1 MWGFGMPEGKAENAG
16 GPCPVYRLLARPA
29 MTLTLNLPP
38 ETEARL
44 QARAAA
50 QGQDVSAYLQQLIE
64 KDLQTQP
71 TLDEVLAPFQ
81 AEVEQSGM
89 SDEELDALFRE
100 AIREARQVRAAPQ

>member
-1 MWGFGMPEGKAENAG
+1 
-16 GPCPVYRLLARPA
+16 

-44 QARAAA
+44 QARAAS
-50 QGQDVSAYLQQLIE
+50 QGQDVYAYLQQLIE
-64 KDLQTQP
+64 KDLQAKP

-81 AEVEQSGM
+81 AEVKQSGM

-100 AIREARQVRAAPQ
+100 AISESRQARRAKRGPGT